1 LRPGEGRSR
10 PLDPRDLSAD
20 SNREMKNVIEV
31 QVKAAIPTNGGCAV
45 FLGTD
50 EKVFVI
56 YIDQMVGAAIMMFV
70 QNLPIERPQTHDLFG
85 HVLCALGAKVQRVVI
100 NDVQDGVYF
109 GRLIL
114 SAENELIEKKIVE
127 IDARPSDCIALA
139 IQAEAP
145 IYVDHKVWNL
155 VEDMSEMLEKVEH
168 FGSDETEE
176 LND

>member
-1 LRPGEGRSR
+1 
-10 PLDPRDLSAD
+10 
-20 SNREMKNVIEV
+20 MKNVVEV
-31 QVKAAIPTNGGCAV
+31 QVKAAVPTNGGCAV

-50 EKVFVI
+50 EKSFVI

-70 QNLPIERPQTHDLFG
+70 RDLPKERPQTHDLFG

-114 SAENELIEKKIVE
+114 SAENELAEKKIVE

-139 IQAEAP
+139 IQSSSP
-145 IYVDHKVWNL
+145 IYVDHKVWDV
-155 VEDMSEMLEKVEH
+155 VEDMSEVLEKVER
-168 FGSDETEE
+168 FEGDETFGPGES
-176 LND
+176 DSP